1 MNLLDQT
8 ALNIIGLPA
17 LRWAC
22 LSSVMSLNLSAV
34 GFSGEMVLLVELG
47 TLKEASKISNLPL
60 GESFKVGRFL

>member
-1 MNLLDQT
+1 MNQAYTLDQT
-8 ALNIIGLPA
+8 ALSIIGLPA

-47 TLKEASKISNLPL
+47 TLKEASKISTLPL
-60 GESFKVGRFL
+60 GDALR